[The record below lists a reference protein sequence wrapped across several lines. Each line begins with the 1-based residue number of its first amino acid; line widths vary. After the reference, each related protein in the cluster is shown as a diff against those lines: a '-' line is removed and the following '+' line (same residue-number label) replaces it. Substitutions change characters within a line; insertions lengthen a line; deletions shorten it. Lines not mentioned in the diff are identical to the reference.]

1 MTIILILKLT
11 IPLVILSV
19 WLLRPNLKTNF
30 RGGNTNSLKE
40 EFLFYGL
47 NSTTFYVVGFIKVVL
62 SIFLLISIWNE
73 SFLLLSSLGLATLML
88 CATFFHLRAS
98 DSLKK
103 TSPSFILFI
112 LNLFIAIN

>member
-11 IPLVILSV
+11 IPIVILSV

-30 RGGNTNSLKE
+30 RGGNTNSSKE

-47 NSTTFYVVGFIKVVL
+47 NSSTFYVVGFIKVVL
-62 SIFLLISIWNE
+62 SFFLLISIWNE

-98 DSLKK
+98 DSLRK